1 MMRVR
6 ARARMHRLL
15 RLALP
20 AIACTLAAPRT
31 AAAEPLTFGVLPQR
45 SAVLT
50 AGYWNPILRL
60 VSERAGVPL
69 LLQVARSGTESRDA
83 AARGAYDLVY
93 SNHIFQPA
101 VAPAGYRVILRP
113 RSQPIRGQIV
123 CPEESPLAALSGLS
137 GRKVGFPSR
146 AAFVGYAVPM
156 DQLLRRGLAVEPV
169 FGGNQEGIMAQL
181 RAGAV
186 AAAGVNSQVMAEWAA
201 REGFR
206 YRVLWESEPFHNLPI
221 AVHPRVPEATA
232 RALRQAFALLAD
244 DAEGRRVLE
253 GSAALVGQREPPGF
267 LEATPADYRS
277 HLEFFRNTV
286 LRELE

>member
-1 MMRVR
+1 MTC
-6 ARARMHRLL
+6 LL
-15 RLALP
+15 RTALP
-20 AIACTLAAPRT
+20 VVACLLAAPRA
-31 AAAEPLTFGVLPQR
+31 AAAERYSFGVLPQR

-50 AGYWNPILRL
+50 AGYWNPILRE
-60 VSERAGVPL
+60 VSARAGVEL
-69 LLQVARSGTESRDA
+69 SLEAARTGVESRDA
-83 AARGAYDLVY
+83 AARGRYDFIY

-113 RSQPIRGQIV
+113 RGQPIRGQIV
-123 CPEESPLAALSGLS
+123 CREESGFHALEELAGS
-137 GRKVGFPSR
+137 RVGFPSR

-221 AVHPRVPEATA
+221 AVHPRVPEAAA
-232 RALRQAFALLAD
+232 RALRQAFARLAD
-244 DAEGRRVLE
+244 DPEGRRLLAE
-253 GSAALVGQREPPGF
+253 SAALVGQREPPGF

-277 HLEFFRNTV
+277 HLDFFRSTV